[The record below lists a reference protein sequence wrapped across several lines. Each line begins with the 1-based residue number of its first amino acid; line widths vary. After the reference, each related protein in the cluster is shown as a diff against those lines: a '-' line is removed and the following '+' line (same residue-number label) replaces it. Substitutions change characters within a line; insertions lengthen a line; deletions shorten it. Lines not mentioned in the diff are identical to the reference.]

1 MAFVWSCNLLAPFLM
16 NRGQINLVYCK
27 LTYITFSVNRTET
40 YRVVCRYLQTQAQLD
55 LADSVCMEHIVWCDA
70 SFNACTK
77 IVIYEYMYIVK
88 VFVWTMSLVNQRQQ
102 LLFFRI
108 LLVDICVC
116 EESRSRE
123 LDNCDL

>member
-77 IVIYEYMYIVK
+77 IVIYEYIGK